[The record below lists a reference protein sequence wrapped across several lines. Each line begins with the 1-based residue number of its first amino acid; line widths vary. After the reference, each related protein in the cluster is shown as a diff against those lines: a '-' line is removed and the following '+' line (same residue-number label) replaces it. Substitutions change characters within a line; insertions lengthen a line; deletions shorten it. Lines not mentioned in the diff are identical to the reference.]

1 MRKLA
6 VVAFGGNALLRSG
19 QKGTY
24 KEQLENVENT
34 CESLCAL
41 LKRNYNVVIGHGNG
55 PQVGNVM
62 LQHEAGK
69 AVGVEA
75 MPMDFCVAETQGS
88 IAYMIEMGLRNVMAR
103 NDIQRDVVTLVTQV
117 AVNKLDPMFQNPTK
131 PVGPYYTK
139 EQLFENFEL
148 RNSNFEPDAPL
159 PENFELRNSNFEPDA
174 PLPSKF
180 KIQNST
186 FAEDP
191 KGNGW
196 RKVVA
201 SPKPVRINNIKI
213 VKQLATAGNIVVTVG
228 GGGIP
233 VVEESDYVR
242 GVEAVIDKDLA
253 SALCA
258 VEIGADE
265 FYILTDVPKVYINFR
280 KENEQALDTITVA
293 QAKKLLE
300 EGQFAEGSMA
310 PKVRAA
316 IMFVEHG
323 GPGVRADRQCIIT
336 EAGQLDNP
344 SCGTRIVR

>member
-1 MRKLA
+1 MNKLA

-24 KEQLENVENT
+24 QEQLQNVEDT
-34 CESLCAL
+34 CRSLRSL
-41 LKRNYNVVIGHGNG
+41 LERGYNLVIGHGNG

-62 LQHEAGK
+62 LQHEAGRSL
-69 AVGVEA
+69 GIQA

-88 IAYMIEMGLRNVMAR
+88 IAYLIEMGMRNVLGSSR
-103 NDIQRDVVTLVTQV
+103 NVVTLVTQV
-117 AVNKLDPMFQNPTK
+117 MVDPADPMFQNPTK

-139 EQLFENFEL
+139 EQADQLAAETGAAY
-148 RNSNFEPDAPL
+148 R
-159 PENFELRNSNFEPDA
+159 
-174 PLPSKF
+174 
-180 KIQNST
+180 
-186 FAEDP
+186 EDP

-201 SPKPVRINNIKI
+201 SPKPTCIHNIDI

-233 VVEESDYVR
+233 VVADGDKVR

-258 VEIGADE
+258 IEIGADE

-293 QAKKLLE
+293 QAKQYLA

-310 PKVRAA
+310 PKVRAG
-316 IMFVEHG
+316 IMFVENG
-323 GPGVRADRQCIIT
+323 GRECVIT

-344 SCGTRIVR
+344 SCGTRIVK

>member
-24 KEQLENVENT
+24 QEQLQNVEET
-34 CESLCAL
+34 CESLCNL

-69 AVGVEA
+69 QMNNVQA

-103 NDIQRDVVTLVTQV
+103 HDIQREVVTLVTQV
-117 AVNKLDPMFQNPTK
+117 AVNANDPMFQNPTK

-139 EQLFENFEL
+139 EQADQLHAETG
-148 RNSNFEPDAPL
+148 AIY
-159 PENFELRNSNFEPDA
+159 
-174 PLPSKF
+174 K
-180 KIQNST
+180 
-186 FAEDP
+186 EDP

-213 VKQLATAGNIVVTVG
+213 VKQLAAAGEIVVTVG

-233 VVEESDYVR
+233 VVEECDHVK

-258 VEIGADE
+258 VQIGADE

-280 KENEQALDTITVA
+280 KENEKALDTITVA
-293 QAKKLLE
+293 EAKHYLE

-316 IMFVEHG
+316 IMFVENG
-323 GPGVRADRQCIIT
+323 GKECIIT

-344 SCGTRIVR
+344 NCGTRIVK